1 MNTENLASLVNI
13 RENGNAKNHSLD
25 DFVVII
31 SSCLLPELGIKIEIE
46 KTLLEFTF
54 HGPRGSEY

>member
-1 MNTENLASLVNI
+1 
-13 RENGNAKNHSLD
+13 
-25 DFVVII
+25 
-31 SSCLLPELGIKIEIE
+31 LLPELGIKIEIE